1 MGQVSMKRFLAV
13 FERDLRKFVR
23 NPIVVLVSILM
34 PIIYLVILGSSFQG
48 DLKRL
53 PVAVVDQDGGPH
65 GRRILELLRG
75 VEAGP
80 GTVELFRVSD
90 PGFAREALGEG
101 LFKAVVF
108 IPPDFTRDVER
119 DTYPEIGVMLDNADT
134 ISSETLRGVFSNAV
148 GAFRTEFI
156 PVRKDHSEI
165 RVRFSEIYKKIDYD
179 QTLIPGVVIMAIF
192 LGSMMTGA
200 FNMVM
205 DRFLGV
211 EESYFLTPVTKRDI
225 VMGLVASGLLIT
237 TILAVVVLAASSV
250 ISGVYLW
257 RILTLKSLGMLLLV
271 IVLATLGLQGLMF
284 IIMGRIGH
292 PRIVGVLGGFLN
304 VIFFFPSGAI
314 YPVESFPGWLK
325 AFAVVNPETYSVHAL
340 RAVLFKG
347 AGFEA
352 VLSDLAFL
360 AAFAAVSIAAGTLLF
375 KRVL

>member
-1 MGQVSMKRFLAV
+1 MKRFLAV